1 MRSTTILALSLTAAA
16 ASAQTTANFD
26 QPTFDRWNY
35 PFGPGGDR
43 ETISTFY
50 PGFTPGL
57 FDDRDAQALV
67 SYVTA
72 GNFAPGQGAEN
83 YVITG
88 ARVVATIATDSAF
101 AYDPTA
107 DSFRSTLLPSDP
119 RFTPD
124 TDAGLPIELYGT
136 GFNAGLNAFAYGED
150 FNWGAGGPTQEDVRF
165 AFAADFDGSGNLRNV
180 SNNVR
185 DGFETNPFAVGQA
198 SVTPG
203 DLVASGTEFAFDLD
217 VNNPAIAGY
226 LADGLDL
233 GILSFSLSSLHPAA
247 QGGAVE
253 FPDFWSKESPDGP
266 AIRFEITAEVIP
278 APMTAGVLGLGLL
291 GAARRRRSSTR

>member
-1 MRSTTILALSLTAAA
+1 VRSASILTVSALGALASAAV
-16 ASAQTTANFD
+16 AQTTTSYH

-43 ETISTFY
+43 ETMSTFY

-57 FDDRDAQALV
+57 FDDRDAQVLV

-72 GNFAPGQGAEN
+72 GDYTPGRGAQN
-83 YVITG
+83 YVVTS
-88 ARVVATIATDSAF
+88 ARVVATIASDEAF
-101 AYDPTA
+101 VYDPTY

-150 FNWGAGGPTQEDVRF
+150 FAWGAGGPTEEDVRF
-165 AFAADFDGSGNLRNV
+165 AFAADFDGAGQLRNV

-185 DGFETNPFAVGQA
+185 DGFETDPFAIGQA
-198 SVTPG
+198 ALAPG
-203 DLVASGTEFAFDLD
+203 AAVPTGTEFAFDLD
-217 VNNPAIAGY
+217 VTNPDIAGY
-226 LADGLDL
+226 LANGLDL

-253 FPDFWSKESPDGP
+253 FPDFYSKESPIGP

-278 APMTAGVLGLGLL
+278 APASAGALGLGLL
-291 GAARRRRSSTR
+291 AASRRRR